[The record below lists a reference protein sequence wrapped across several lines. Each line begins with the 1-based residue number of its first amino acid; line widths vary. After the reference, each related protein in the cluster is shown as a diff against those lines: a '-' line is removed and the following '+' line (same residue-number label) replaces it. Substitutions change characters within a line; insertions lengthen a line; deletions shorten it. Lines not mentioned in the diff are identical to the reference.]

1 MDKKKKK
8 VRRNMRISKEK
19 VGTFNGT
26 DLVEYTMEN
35 DNGIVIGIINFGAT
49 ITKIITPNRYGN
61 FENIVVGFEDKNK
74 Y

>member
-1 MDKKKKK
+1 
-8 VRRNMRISKEK
+8 
-19 VGTFNGT
+19 
-26 DLVEYTMEN
+26 MEN